1 MRTSKHL
8 PKTADAPAIDRYSL
22 PMSLSRLIWCA
33 LIGLFRSRAALEAEI
48 LSFDTNSTCRAH
60 SVLIVIETNPGRS
73 RAAIGR
79 ALNIERARLAR
90 LLHEL
95 ERRNW
100 VLRRASASDGRSHS
114 LFLTSA
120 GEKAL
125 ARIKSLAE
133 RHEAQTAEF
142 VEPRRRML
150 LMGSVERF
158 RPTHRVTTL
167 GGTTAVI
174 AVRDFRCWQMLSKRI
189 CGGSPEQH

>member
-1 MRTSKHL
+1 MR
-8 PKTADAPAIDRYSL
+8 D
-22 PMSLSRLIWCA
+22 LSRLIWCA
-33 LIGLFRSRAALEAEI
+33 LIRPFQSRAALAAEI

-142 VEPRRRML
+142 VEPKRRML
-150 LMGSVERF
+150 LMGS
-158 RPTHRVTTL
+158 L
-167 GGTTAVI
+167 K
-174 AVRDFRCWQMLSKRI
+174 DFGRCTV
-189 CGGSPEQH
+189 SPPLAAPQPS

>member
-1 MRTSKHL
+1 MLQICRISSMRTSQSTYPRQL
-8 PKTADAPAIDRYSL
+8 TAPAIDRYSL
-22 PMSLSRLIWCA
+22 PMSDDLSRLIWCA

-100 VLRRASASDGRSHS
+100 VQRRASASDGVRIRFFSR
-114 LFLTSA
+114 
-120 GEKAL
+120 
-125 ARIKSLAE
+125 ARARKPWRGSRVWLNVTRLRRLSSWNPGAE
-133 RHEAQTAEF
+133 
-142 VEPRRRML
+142 
-150 LMGSVERF
+150 
-158 RPTHRVTTL
+158 
-167 GGTTAVI
+167 
-174 AVRDFRCWQMLSKRI
+174 C
-189 CGGSPEQH
+189 C